1 MSPAS
6 MMVTFTVKP
15 KRTLKMIYVEELEQM
30 VIICARLYH
39 DGIIFE
45 SGLAPNGMW
54 RIELTGF

>member
-1 MSPAS
+1 
-6 MMVTFTVKP
+6 
-15 KRTLKMIYVEELEQM
+15 MIYVEEVEEM
-30 VIICARLYH
+30 VTICARLYH